1 MVSII
6 AAYTNNRVLGMDG
19 DLPWDLPIDRDR
31 FTKITDSST
40 VIMGRKTYESIAKN
54 SSKPLSNRRNIV
66 ISRTLTKVIDGF
78 ELTDTLD
85 KALKMSNSSNSE
97 EEVFVIGG
105 GNLFDYALRNNL
117 VDEMYLTEIDADIK
131 GDAYFPEFDK
141 TKWIEVSRKSV
152 PKNSQNIYDVS
163 FVVLMKITSA
173 STKIDL

>member
-31 FTKITDSST
+31 FTKITDGST

-131 GDAYFPEFDK
+131 GDTYFPEFDR
-141 TKWIEVSRKSV
+141 TKWIEVSRKFV

>member
-1 MVSII
+1 
-6 AAYTNNRVLGMDG
+6 MDG

-31 FTKITDSST
+31 FTKITDGST

-131 GDAYFPEFDK
+131 GDTYFPEFDR
-141 TKWIEVSRKSV
+141 TKWIEVSRKFV

>member
-1 MVSII
+1 
-6 AAYTNNRVLGMDG
+6 MDG

-31 FTKITDSST
+31 FTKITDGST

-85 KALKMSNSSNSE
+85 KALQMSNSHNSE

-105 GNLFDYALRNNL
+105 GNLFDYALRYNL

-131 GDAYFPEFDK
+131 GDTYFPEFDR
-141 TKWIEVSRKSV
+141 TKWIEVSRKFV

>member
-1 MVSII
+1 ME
-6 AAYTNNRVLGMDG
+6 G

-31 FTKITDSST
+31 FTKITDGST

-85 KALKMSNSSNSE
+85 KALKMSNSSSSE

-141 TKWIEVSRKSV
+141 TKWIVVSRKSV
-152 PKNSQNIYDVS
+152 PKNSQNNYDIS